1 MGFRKTK
8 VINKSLQL
16 AFVFMRCCSALIKY
30 KMTSNESKQIADLI
44 WCKINSKITVKT
56 KKDELDLIESVII
69 RVAQEQRKVGRNQIL
84 NHIECEVKS
93 LRD

>member
-1 MGFRKTK
+1 
-8 VINKSLQL
+8 
-16 AFVFMRCCSALIKY
+16 
-30 KMTSNESKQIADLI
+30 MTSNESKQIADLI
-44 WCKINSKITVKT
+44 WSRLFSLQGERKT
-56 KKDELDLIESVII
+56 KEEKLSIIEEEVI